1 MLSEFTKQFQILSR
15 RQRAVG
21 LALLTLAGATWY
33 GLAHIG
39 GPTQGHSEVSSQSRK
54 GLQRYTPT
62 PAEWASLTIQPVTER
77 AFRAEHVTEGK
88 IAVDEDRS
96 TPVFSPYAGRVTKL
110 LARPGDSVG
119 QGQPLFV
126 IEAADTVQAQNDFI
140 AAMTGLNKARSAL
153 DLAQLQHKRAK
164 DLFEG
169 KAVPLKDYQQAEAT
183 LTQAQNDL
191 RSTQTAL
198 EAARNKL
205 RILGF
210 TDEAIATF
218 QEMGRINPE
227 TTIFAPIAG
236 TVVQR
241 KIGPGQYVNS
251 GASDPVFVIGDLS
264 TVWLTAFVRETEASN
279 VSVGQ
284 EISFN
289 ALALPGRPLTA
300 RINYVSAAIDPSSR
314 RLLVRATIDNK
325 DGVFKPEMFAN
336 VTIYSGG
343 DRPGVGLFA
352 AVIIGGLVA
361 FQQLNIEAYPDPTP
375 PMVDIV
381 TQSAGLSAEE
391 IERYITI
398 PLETQV
404 AGIKNLNV
412 IRTISLY
419 GLSDVKLQF
428 SFDFT
433 YDQALQQVLNRLSQL
448 APLLNSAQPQISPLS
463 PIGEIYRY
471 RLVGPPNYS
480 VLDLKTLQD
489 WVLQRRF
496 RTVPGV
502 IDVTGW
508 GGRTKTYELQVDF
521 NKLVAYGL
529 TLPQL
534 LQAVSNS

>member
-1 MLSEFTKQFQILSR
+1 MLSKLTKQLQMLSR
-15 RQRAVG
+15 PRLAVG
-21 LALLTLAGATWY
+21 AALLALAVAALY
-33 GLAHIG
+33 GLVHISG
-39 GPTQGHSEVSSQSRK
+39 AQQHSEVSSQSRK
-54 GLQRYTPT
+54 GLQRYVPS

-110 LARPGDSVG
+110 LARPGDGVV

-183 LTQAQNDL
+183 LSQAQNDL

-198 EAARNKL
+198 EASRNKL

-210 TDEAIATF
+210 TDEAVSTF

-227 TTIFAPIAG
+227 TTILAPIAG

-264 TVWLTAFVRETEASN
+264 TVWLTAFVREADASN

-284 EISFN
+284 ELAFN
-289 ALALPGRPLTA
+289 VLALPGRPLKA
-300 RINYVSAAIDPSSR
+300 RINYVSAAIDPATR

-325 DGVFKPEMFAN
+325 DGLLKPEMFAN
-336 VTIYSGG
+336 VTIYSASDHPAIGVPKQALIYEGNQVRVWVAHEDKSIELRRIKTGLTNG
-343 DRPGVGLFA
+343 DLVEVEGNLKPGE
-352 AVIIGGLVA
+352 
-361 FQQLNIEAYPDPTP
+361 Q
-375 PMVDIV
+375 IV
-381 TQSAGLSAEE
+381 TKG
-391 IERYITI
+391 
-398 PLETQV
+398 
-404 AGIKNLNV
+404 
-412 IRTISLY
+412 SL
-419 GLSDVKLQF
+419 F
-428 SFDFT
+428 
-433 YDQALQQVLNRLSQL
+433 
-448 APLLNSAQPQISPLS
+448 
-463 PIGEIYRY
+463 
-471 RLVGPPNYS
+471 
-480 VLDLKTLQD
+480 
-489 WVLQRRF
+489 
-496 RTVPGV
+496 
-502 IDVTGW
+502 IDRAASG
-508 GGRTKTYELQVDF
+508 
-521 NKLVAYGL
+521 
-529 TLPQL
+529 
-534 LQAVSNS
+534 S